1 MLPLLFNSKKYKILK
16 IIHVYP
22 TILKLYLMKFDLKN
36 YRFIINDKFCSNF
49 ASGGIKI
56 TSL

>member
-16 IIHVYP
+16 IIYP
-22 TILKLYLMKFDLKN
+22 TILKLSLMKFDLKN
-36 YRFIINDKFCSNF
+36 YRFIINDKFRSNF
-49 ASGGIKI
+49 ANGGIKI

>member
-16 IIHVYP
+16 IIYT
-22 TILKLYLMKFDLKN
+22 TILKLSLMKFDLKN
-36 YRFIINDKFCSNF
+36 YRFIINDEFRSNF